1 MNRCLINTRAV
12 NARALTCLAALT
24 AALLLSL
31 AAPAAATGLATCD
44 SGNQETWQAQDKLAA
59 QLKEKGWQVRRIKVD
74 GGCYEVYALNE
85 KGERVEAYFHPR
97 TLAPVPAGAKAH
109 KG

>member
-1 MNRCLINTRAV
+1 MIS
-12 NARALTCLAALT
+12 ALFA
-24 AALLLSL
+24 SL
-31 AAPAAATGLATCD
+31 ALASAAHATGLATCD
-44 SGNQETWQAQDKLAA
+44 SGAPESWQTQEKLAA
-59 QLKEKGWQVRRIKVD
+59 SLKEKGWQVRRIKVD

-97 TLAPVPAGAKAH
+97 TLSPVPTGAKNH